1 MPQQE
6 NRYTAIGYSVPASPS
21 KLRVYVWRK
30 LRQMGAENVKPG
42 LAVLPENTENRRMLA
57 ELAEIV
63 REMGGESSVYT
74 LIFADIA
81 EERAL
86 IRLFAQRTKD
96 ELEKLH
102 KQLESVTLSPT
113 NVAANRKLI
122 NQVQK
127 TIGNYEKMGA
137 PPDPSVRKEV
147 ERALRQVMDAVRSLP
162 SFVSEELHDLLK

>member
-1 MPQQE
+1 
-6 NRYTAIGYSVPASPS
+6 
-21 KLRVYVWRK
+21 
-30 LRQMGAENVKPG
+30 
-42 LAVLPENTENRRMLA
+42 
-57 ELAEIV
+57 
-63 REMGGESSVYT
+63 
-74 LIFADIA
+74 
-81 EERAL
+81 
-86 IRLFAQRTKD
+86 
-96 ELEKLH
+96 
-102 KQLESVTLSPT
+102 VTLSPT